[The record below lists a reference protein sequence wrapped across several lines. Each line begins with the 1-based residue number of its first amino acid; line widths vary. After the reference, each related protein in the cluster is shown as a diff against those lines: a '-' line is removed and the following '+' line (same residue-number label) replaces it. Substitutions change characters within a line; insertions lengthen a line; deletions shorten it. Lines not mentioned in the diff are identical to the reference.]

1 MTGPGPRAQGDGPLV
16 VAIDG
21 PAGVGKSSVARR
33 LAQRLGVPY
42 VDTGAMYR
50 ALALEVLRAGIEP
63 RDSASVEALANR
75 TRIDHQRAADGGFV
89 VTIDG
94 VAPGEALRTP
104 EVGEAASRVARHS
117 AVRRSM
123 VELQRRCAGEHGA
136 VMEGRDIGT
145 VVFPDTPHK
154 FFLTADSAVRHERRF
169 RQLAAEGREASR
181 QQVVDE
187 MSRRDARDSD
197 REDSPLTYD
206 DSYQVI
212 DTSGLTLDAVVERMA
227 AAVLDRRGA

>member
-1 MTGPGPRAQGDGPLV
+1 MTGKGSSGPLV

-50 ALALEVLRAGIEP
+50 ALALKVLRETVDP
-63 RDSASVEALANR
+63 RDAESVVALAAR
-75 TRIDHQRAADGGFV
+75 TRIDHEKDADGGFV
-89 VTIDG
+89 VTVDG
-94 VAPGEALRTP
+94 VAPGESLRTP
-104 EVGEAASRVARHS
+104 QVGEAASRVARHS

-123 VELQRRCAGEHGA
+123 VELQRRCAAERGA

-181 QQVVDE
+181 EQVIDE
-187 MSRRDARDSD
+187 MNRRDARDSD

-212 DTSGLTLDAVVERMA
+212 DTSGLALDAVVERMA
-227 AAVLDRRGA
+227 AAVEHRRGD